1 MEQVKQTRGI
11 LWYLIIVLSLS
22 WFMAGIFYLIFPE
35 IDKVPY
41 TIMAVMYMFMPLISA
56 LIVDKLI
63 LKRKNLK
70 SWAVNFKPNWWYLA
84 AWPGMV
90 ALAFLSLGINLLWPD
105 ISFSAEMTGFY
116 ERLSEQFTPEQIE
129 LQKSKMD
136 AMPIPIILVMILQGL
151 LAGITINAVAAFG
164 EEAGW
169 RGFMVREYRHLK
181 FWDAA
186 LRIGIVWGIWHAPLI
201 LMGHNYP
208 DHNLLGVGMMTVFCT
223 LLSPLFLYIRLKT
236 HSTIAAAIMHGTLN
250 ATAGISLMYLVGGND
265 LTIGMTGFS
274 GFITLVL
281 VIGIMVWYDLKF
293 SKHSITNKTI
303 LEGIQ
308 LEKQTD

>member
-90 ALAFLSLGINLLWPD
+90 VLAFLSLGINLLWPD